1 MQRYTFFEQYARKTQ
16 KSGLPVSNP
25 LCILVIAEG
34 DTSYFVNPTSYLI

>member
-1 MQRYTFFEQYARKTQ
+1 MQRYTFFEQYARKTK

-25 LCILVIAEG
+25 LYLVIAEG